1 MNAQTAPAAA
11 TPQPQLTAT
20 VRTDGVKRLHVR
32 AGPGTRYAIVDRLH
46 NGEVYP
52 AVGRDTSNKWVQIAL
67 TGGRTGWVSAAFV
80 ALNGPIT
87 ALPEVAAPP
96 LPVAPTV
103 PSTPTPAAARPA
115 LPPLAGKLAVPVF
128 DATRR
133 TYDVYLVN
141 ADGTNLRRVVA
152 AASAPALSAD
162 GGQLAYHHWQIDDRG
177 LVVAASDGSGA
188 LRLTDKLE
196 DTLPSFSPD
205 GKKLVF
211 SSYREGDRQ
220 SRLYYVWTD
229 EANLRAWEWGAG
241 GMFGVDPFW
250 MSDGHIVYRSV
261 WPPDELWVRTATVRI
276 RAALCGPG
284 CAGAGSVAQRPRGCL
299 YVKRGGQLGH
309 LRAGCRQQPGAPAD
323 RSPGQRRAAGLVA

>member
-1 MNAQTAPAAA
+1 M
-11 TPQPQLTAT
+11 
-20 VRTDGVKRLHVR
+20 
-32 AGPGTRYAIVDRLH
+32 
-46 NGEVYP
+46 
-52 AVGRDTSNKWVQIAL
+52 
-67 TGGRTGWVSAAFV
+67 
-80 ALNGPIT
+80 
-87 ALPEVAAPP
+87 
-96 LPVAPTV
+96 
-103 PSTPTPAAARPA
+103 
-115 LPPLAGKLAVPVF
+115 PPLAGKLAVPVF

-162 GGQLAYHHWQIDDRG
+162 GGQLAYHHWQTDDRG

-250 MSDGHIVYRSV
+250 MSDGRIVYRSV
-261 WPPDELWVRTATVRI
+261 WPPDELWVRDGDGANPR
-276 RAALCGPG
+276 RLYAGLAALAPAASPDGRAVAFMSNV
-284 CAGAGSVAQRPRGCL
+284 AGNWDIYVLDVASSQVRRLTDHPASDGLPAWSPDGQAIAFVSDRGGHWGLWAAGVNGAAEREIAVLPGSVDGRVEFEPDYLNHGWLEEQIAWSR
-299 YVKRGGQLGH
+299 
-309 LRAGCRQQPGAPAD
+309 
-323 RSPGQRRAAGLVA
+323 